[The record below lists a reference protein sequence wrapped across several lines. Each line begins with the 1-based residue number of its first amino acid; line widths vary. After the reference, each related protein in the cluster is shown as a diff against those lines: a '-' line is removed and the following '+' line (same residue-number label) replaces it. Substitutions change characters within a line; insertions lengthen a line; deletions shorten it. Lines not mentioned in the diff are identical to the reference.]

1 MEKKIVGWL
10 SGAEVLC
17 SRGRW
22 CSSSIAV
29 LAAAESRTGQARLPA
44 CRVSWAKQA
53 PSWRG
58 VVGTPEE
65 ALTTTWHDSME
76 STCGARHGDPLGYKN
91 YRWYDFDGVGS
102 LPGI

>member
-1 MEKKIVGWL
+1 MSRL
-10 SGAEVLC
+10 SGAEVRRE
-17 SRGRW
+17 SGW
-22 CSSSIAV
+22 GCSSRFAV
-29 LAAAESRTGQARLPA
+29 LAAAESRTGQARLPT
-44 CRVSWAKQA
+44 CRVSWAKQV
-53 PSWRG
+53 PSWRE

-76 STCGARHGDPLGYKN
+76 STCGARHGDPLGYKD